1 MPRMDVRVRL
11 QDRITLQERR
21 LLLLVMAMVNSVRQ
35 ELGMPL
41 LQEQDIA
48 RLVEQQSREER
59 PA

>member
-1 MPRMDVRVRL
+1 MDVRLRL

-21 LLLLVMAMVNSVRQ
+21 LLLLVMAMVNDVRQ

-41 LQEQDIA
+41 LEERDVA

-59 PA
+59 AV

>member
-1 MPRMDVRVRL
+1 MDVRVRL